1 MLEFRRTVSGL
12 PCCRHFESPC
22 GRRSPE
28 LREIAVQHPPVW
40 FKSRGAL
47 SPTCRG
53 SQVLDSLIKRISV
66 LLNCKAYRRRC

>member
-1 MLEFRRTVSGL
+1 MLPSLRVTL
-12 PCCRHFESPC
+12 WPAL
-22 GRRSPE
+22 PE

-66 LLNCKAYRRRC
+66 LLSCKAYRRRC